1 VLRITAAPTAD
12 GQMWQFC
19 VEDNGI
25 GIPPEFAEKVFV
37 IFQRLHGRDA
47 YPGTGIG
54 LALCKRIVEHHG
66 GEIRLDE
73 AYTGGTRICFTLPRI
88 APAGTDEAG
97 RSEQPG
103 QAERSPDDTAAA
115 RAGDSSAE
123 GIPA

>member
-1 VLRITAAPTAD
+1 
-12 GQMWQFC
+12 MWRFC

-37 IFQRLHGRDA
+37 IFQRLHSREA

-66 GEIRLDE
+66 GEISLDT
-73 AYTGGTRICFTLPRI
+73 AYAGGTRICFTLPRI
-88 APAGTDEAG
+88 
-97 RSEQPG
+97 
-103 QAERSPDDTAAA
+103 DTAEPEQATENSGTSSTSAA
-115 RAGDSSAE
+115 STE